1 MRITYTVLI
10 SNFPAQEAYLATAES
25 AMLEKRAQQQSCIY
39 PIRYAKLG
47 IIAVRLVS
55 QFTMQVVN
63 NYTTAIVMNRKMVRK
78 NHDGDGVFY
87 GN

>member
-1 MRITYTVLI
+1 MQITYTVLI

-25 AMLEKRAQQQSCIY
+25 AMLEKRVRLLSYIY
-39 PIRYAKLG
+39 PMRFAKLG

-55 QFTMQVVN
+55 QFTMLVVN

-78 NHDGDGVFY
+78 NHDGD
-87 GN
+87 